1 MPRKKMPRK
10 LDKFDALDAA
20 QDMRIKFHKGAVPLD
35 WFAQSKSTQ
44 DKLRALYKVSSYSAP
59 SRGAANMSKVGY
71 FWYYLQK
78 TDALRRKR
86 IAANRRRNRR

>member
-1 MPRKKMPRK
+1 MARK

-20 QDMRIKFHKGAVPLD
+20 LDMKIKFHKGTVHLD
-35 WFAQSKSTQ
+35 WFAQSRDTQ
-44 DKLRALYKVSSYSAP
+44 DKIQGLYKISSYSAP
-59 SRGAANMSKVGY
+59 ARGAANINKFGY

-78 TDALRRKR
+78 TDARRRKR